1 MISGC
6 FLFGETELLQL
17 LCKGRG
23 VCGFILLAYTGWA
36 YIILSEDRQ

>member
-1 MISGC
+1 MISGV

-17 LCKGRG
+17 LCKGLRF
-23 VCGFILLAYTGWA
+23 CGFILFGITGWA